1 MILTPSIIQ
10 IIYTYMVGVNDVSQ
24 GRENQHEFLR
34 HLPFFFYYEVTHFGA
49 YRGLVNNGD
58 VKSFCN
64 WMTIPRV
71 HPKVNLSLIG
81 NTKKY
86 LLAFSL

>member
-1 MILTPSIIQ
+1 M
-10 IIYTYMVGVNDVSQ
+10 
-24 GRENQHEFLR
+24 FLR
-34 HLPFFFYYEVTHFGA
+34 EGKTNMNFSGISLFFVDYEVTHFGA

-58 VKSFCN
+58 VKSLCN

-81 NTKKY
+81 NTKKD